1 MLHIVHFS
9 YVPNTASTN
18 RLLSYI
24 NNIPKDIDVNLYFL
38 MSSPDKNE
46 VEEVPDNIRVIYC
59 WKIFKAFHK
68 IITPITYHLSLRYI
82 RRRLKPGDIVYA
94 YNIPDYLNNLR
105 KNGVRYYGERT
116 ESPEVTSSPSR
127 LIPFSLERHIQ
138 LCRKLD
144 GIFVI
149 STALR
154 DYYISKGV
162 DKEKIQIINMT
173 VDPYRFIG
181 LSKSSTPSRKYIAY
195 CGNVSNTKDGLDKLI
210 ISFAQI
216 SKDFPDI
223 CLYVIGQGS
232 IKEKNSN
239 VDLINRLGITDKV
252 VFTGKIAAA
261 QIPQLLIDAE
271 MCVLARPDSLQS
283 KCGFPTKLG
292 EYLLTG
298 NPVVVTNVGDIPLF
312 LEDMESALISSSDD
326 NEEFARKMRWVL
338 ENPGASKIIGQRGAD
353 VALKHFNAKVE
364 VAKMLRQ
371 MQL

>member
-18 RLLSYI
+18 RLLSYL
-24 NNIPKDIDVNLYFL
+24 NNIPKHIKVQLYFL
-38 MSSPDKNE
+38 MPCPNKSE
-46 VEEVPDNIRVIYC
+46 VENLPENIHVIYC
-59 WKIFKAFHK
+59 WKVFKAAHR
-68 IITPITYHLSLRYI
+68 ILTPITYYLSLWYI
-82 RRRLKPGDIVYA
+82 RRRLKSGDVVYA
-94 YNIPDYLNNLR
+94 YNIPHYLNNLY
-105 KNGVRYYGERT
+105 KKGVRYYGERT

-127 LIPFSLERHIQ
+127 LIPFTLEKHLQ
-138 LCRKLD
+138 LCHKLD

-154 DYYISKGV
+154 DYYISKGI

-173 VDPYRFIG
+173 VDQSRFIG
-181 LSKSSTPSRKYIAY
+181 LSKSISSRKYIAY

-210 ISFAQI
+210 ISFAKI
-216 SKDFPDI
+216 SKDFPDVY
-223 CLYVIGQGS
+223 LYIIGQGS
-232 IKEKNSN
+232 IKEKNLN
-239 VDLINRLGITDKV
+239 VELIDSLGITEKV
-252 VFTGKIAAA
+252 VFTGKVTAE
-261 QIPQLLIDAE
+261 QMPQLLIDAE

-312 LEDMESALISSSDD
+312 LEDMVSALISSSND
-326 NEEFARKMRWVL
+326 NEQFALKMRWVL
-338 ENPGASKIIGQRGAD
+338 ENPDAAKTIGKCGAD
-353 VALKHFNAKVE
+353 VALKYFNAKVE
-364 VAKMLRQ
+364 VDKMLSH

>member
-38 MSSPDKNE
+38 MPSPDKSE
-46 VEEVPDNIRVIYC
+46 VEEVHENIRVIYC

-127 LIPFSLERHIQ
+127 LIPFSLERHLQ

-173 VDPYRFIG
+173 VDPNRFIG
-181 LSKSSTPSRKYIAY
+181 LSKSSSSRKYIAY

-216 SKDFPDI
+216 TKDFPDVY
-223 CLYVIGQGS
+223 LYIIGQGS
-232 IKEKNSN
+232 INDMNAN
-239 VDLINRLGITDKV
+239 VQLINSIGITDKV
-252 VFTGKIAAA
+252 VFTGAVTAG
-261 QIPQLLIDAE
+261 QMPQLLMDAE
-271 MCVLARPDSLQS
+271 MCVLARPNSLQS
-283 KCGFPTKLG
+283 QCGFPTKLG

-312 LEDMESALISSSDD
+312 LEDKVSALIASSVD
-326 NEEFARKMRWVL
+326 NEEFALKMRWVL
-338 ENPGASKIIGQRGAD
+338 ENPKEAKIIGQHGHD
-353 VALKHFNAKVE
+353 VALKCFNAKVE
-364 VAKMLRQ
+364 VDKMLKH